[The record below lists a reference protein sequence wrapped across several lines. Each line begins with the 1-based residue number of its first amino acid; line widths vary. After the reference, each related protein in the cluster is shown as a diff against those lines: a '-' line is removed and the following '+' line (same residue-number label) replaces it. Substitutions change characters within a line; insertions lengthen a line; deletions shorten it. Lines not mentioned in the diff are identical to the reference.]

1 MQLVIDIGNTAL
13 KYGIYDQEQLIAK
26 GHDLTALTNSLHS
39 YRVSEAMI
47 ATVADSSAVVALLDS
62 RGIPHSTLSAQSK
75 LPIGNH
81 YLTPGTLGSDRLAIA
96 VAADAI
102 TKGAPTLSIGAGTAI
117 TYNFTDKGAFYGGAI
132 APGIGMRFKALHQ
145 FTARLP
151 LIDWTAYRDNEYN
164 ELIGTD
170 SESSIRSGVLTGVIQ
185 EVNGTIEQYR
195 MRYSGLQVLITGGDM
210 PFLVKNL
217 KNNIFARP
225 DMVLEGLNYILL
237 YHA

>member
-13 KYGIYDQEQLIAK
+13 KYGIYEQQQLITK
-26 GHDLTALTNSLHS
+26 GHDLTALTDALHS

-47 ATVADSSAVVALLDS
+47 ATVADSGAVVALLDS
-62 RGIPHSTLSAQSK
+62 LHIPHSTLSAQSK
-75 LPIGNH
+75 LPISNQ
-81 YLTPGTLGSDRLAIA
+81 YLTPATLGSDRLAIA

-102 TKGAPTLSIGAGTAI
+102 TNGAPTLSIGAGTAI

-132 APGIGMRFKALHQ
+132 APGIGMRFKALNQ

-151 LIDWTAYRDNEYN
+151 LVDWTAYRDLVYD

-185 EVNGTIEQYR
+185 EVQGTIEQYR